1 MTPLSGTQ
9 YTLEA
14 GDYRADIASVGASL
28 RTLTFRGRDLVVP
41 FQADEVRPGSRGVL
55 LAPWPN
61 RVVDGH
67 YSFDGVDYVLPLTEP
82 ARQQALH
89 GFALW
94 QEFTPVAQSQTE
106 VTLATVIEPRREY
119 PWRIFL
125 ETTFSLTAEGLTQ
138 SVRASNLS
146 ASAAPFGTGP
156 HPYLVGG
163 TSPLDEWTL
172 ELPASDVIEVTPD
185 RLSPVALHAAADLDA
200 ERFDWRE
207 PRVLGEVK
215 IDHAYTGLTRD
226 ADGMATVRV
235 TDASGSGVAMTWDAR
250 CPWVQIHTADLPN
263 GRQPNRVGLAVEPM
277 TCAPD
282 AFNDANYPFD
292 TGLQVLQPGAS
303 LDAGWTITAI

>member
-61 RVVDGH
+61 RVVDGK

-163 TSPLDEWTL
+163 PSPLDEWTL

-207 PRVLGEVK
+207 PRVLGDVK